1 MALPPPNPNL
11 PGPLT
16 NPPSDVLSE
25 CAHAVISCSAA
36 ISRWPSWAQ
45 TFLDAYAEDSLTS
58 STRDSRLSLRYSSIP
73 CLCLGLPDL
82 SSTTSANSLT
92 WYSPS
97 FRRWSSAALLLHDG
111 RSLQILGPN
120 NKDLLEG
127 RLSLASP
134 PPQEEGWTLRV
145 VRIGQESH
153 RPLDVLDYL
162 ASRRRVTVQCEKCKI
177 KHKFL
182 RVHTFASRPPILII
196 HINNTKSLAD
206 NTIVKGA
213 VVYPEQIHWQDG
225 DRIGTGCS
233 VQTSGTHIYSWP
245 LDSPRQDEHAQ
256 YWLPDKAGR
265 PLPNQDPPPPPNQ
278 DPPPPPNQ
286 DPPPLPNQ
294 DPPPPPNQ
302 DPPPPP
308 PGQWPMSP
316 LCAQRFGNVPLFHQ
330 AIGDLTRSLSAPKRT
345 LAQAAADSGARC
357 ADTDILEQLE
367 DILAMNWPNPE
378 AAEVTRQICT
388 FLAQLF
394 RQRPWVLDI
403 VNLNSDLDC
412 VNGIWCLLISRVLVT
427 PMDRHFAQ
435 VIAILNILEF
445 NVQRGHLRSLRWLYY
460 FLKWLFKHMQEC
472 SDLLDVLCARLGL
485 QRKLVNIA
493 ALGRGVIV
501 GAGMMILLCNGEKIY
516 TADRVVT
523 HIPYVELIDKIDL
536 EETQMVYVSE
546 KHSVAEMMYN
556 GGLLQKRAIFIS
568 PSSEPQLP
576 THKFLGKLM
585 DDNPWV
591 AIGYLGDVDPLGWL
605 II

>member
-11 PGPLT
+11 LGPLT
-16 NPPSDVLSE
+16 NPPSDGQP
-25 CAHAVISCSAA
+25 A
-36 ISRWPSWAQ
+36 
-45 TFLDAYAEDSLTS
+45 FAEVFFDTM
-58 STRDSRLSLRYSSIP
+58 P
-73 CLCLGLPDL
+73 VLGLARFEQHDVGKLVDL
-82 SSTTSANSLT
+82 VLTQLQEVEFSSPVAA
-92 WYSPS
+92 
-97 FRRWSSAALLLHDG
+97 RW
-111 RSLQILGPN
+111 
-120 NKDLLEG
+120 K
-127 RLSLASP
+127 
-134 PPQEEGWTLRV
+134 EEGWTLRV

-153 RPLDVLDYL
+153 RPLDVSDYL
-162 ASRRRVTVQCEKCKI
+162 AGQRRVTVQCEKCKI

-206 NTIVKGA
+206 NTIVKGV

-225 DRIGTGCS
+225 TVSELVATSTHNVLCDDVNITTGPAVS
-233 VQTSGTHIYSWP
+233 FPPSDHYVTVLFY
-245 LDSPRQDEHAQ
+245 LDTRRLAPGQSRA
-256 YWLPDKAGR
+256 AR
-265 PLPNQDPPPPPNQ
+265 PPPNQDPPPPPNQ

-308 PGQWPMSP
+308 PGQRPMSP

-345 LAQAAADSGARC
+345 LAQAATDSGARR

-367 DILAMNWPNPE
+367 DILAMNWANPE

-394 RQRPWVLDI
+394 HQRPWVLDI

-412 VNGIWCLLISRVLVT
+412 VNGIWCLPISRVLVT

-460 FLKWLFKHMQEC
+460 FLKWLLKHMQEC

-536 EETQMVYVSE
+536 EETQIVYVSE
-546 KHSVAEMMYN
+546 KHSVAEMMYD